1 MGTVNTQLDD
11 EARSIFT
18 RLGYTVSGD
27 GSEFTAERGWK
38 AVRVTTM
45 SEPDDP
51 PESGGL
57 CCFVARRSE
66 AHEVRR
72 RLVRTD
78 PDYDWAIIS
87 VANDDY
93 EVVRAPPGPEA
104 SA

>member
-1 MGTVNTQLDD
+1 MGTVNTRLDE
-11 EARSIFT
+11 EARSIFA

-27 GSEFTAERGWK
+27 GDEFTAERGWK

-45 SEPDDP
+45 AEADEPP
-51 PESGGL
+51 SSGSL
-57 CCFVARRSE
+57 RCFVTRRADAR
-66 AHEVRR
+66 AVRR

-87 VANDDY
+87 VENDDY

-104 SA
+104 TA